1 MKNIISRLT
10 LILAVLCPHISA
22 ASNSWVN
29 FNSFSYSGWD
39 NGLTQAKGNGY
50 FNPIQPGFYPDPSVV
65 RVGNT
70 YYMTHSTF
78 AFFPGLPVFKSHNL
92 VDWEQIGHALWS
104 TEQLAFNKQQD
115 ISHGIF
121 APTLRYHQGMFY
133 IITTDVYGIG
143 NFIISAKDPAGT
155 WSKPIVLPE
164 VGGIDPDLFFDD
176 DGKVYVAHN
185 DAPEGKPRY
194 SGHRAIWLWE
204 LDWAKKA
211 VIPSSRRLLVD
222 GGANINEKPVWIEG
236 PHIIKKD
243 GWYYLICAEGG
254 TSVQHSQVVFRT
266 RDLNKPFIPYSN
278 NPILTQRDL
287 DPKRPNP
294 ITSVGHADFVQT
306 PNGDWWT
313 VFLGIRPYK
322 DNFHN
327 TGRETFLLPLTWK
340 NGWPHIL
347 DKKAPVPSFVATNAL
362 GKLDNTQS
370 ANQSNWVDNFTNT
383 ALGFR
388 WVTARTN
395 SEPFY
400 RIDAKNQH
408 LQLRASQTLLSS
420 KDHSSML
427 VARQQHLNVN
437 ITAELQLPQNQ
448 NIQAG
453 IINYQNDAFHY
464 FFYLSK
470 TPKGYSLVLETVNN
484 GTITR
489 NSSTPITP
497 KHNTI
502 KLGMEQRQDMLNFY
516 YFDNA
521 AKRVD
526 IAKHIDATL
535 VSTHVAGGFTGAM
548 LGIHAR
554 AEVDKE

>member
-1 MKNIISRLT
+1 MKKIFLPLS
-10 LILAVLCPHISA
+10 LALALLSHHLSA
-22 ASNSWVN
+22 AANTWAN
-29 FNSFSYSGWD
+29 FDAFEYSGWD
-39 NGLTQAKGNGY
+39 GDSSPQTTNGY
-50 FNPIQPGFYPDPSVV
+50 TNPIQPGFYPDPSVV
-65 RVGNT
+65 RVGNS

-78 AFFPGLPVFKSHNL
+78 AYFPGLPVFKSNNL

-104 TEQLAFNKQQD
+104 TQQLDFNKQQD

-121 APTLRYHQGMFY
+121 APTLRYHKGMFY

-143 NFIISAKDPAGT
+143 NFIISAKNPAGP

-176 DGKVYVAHN
+176 NGKVYVAHN
-185 DAPEGKPRY
+185 DAPKGEPRY
-194 SGHRAIWLWE
+194 SGHRAIWFWE

-236 PHIIKKD
+236 PHILKKD

-266 RDLNKPFIPYSN
+266 RDLDKPFTPYSN

-287 DPKRPNP
+287 DPKRTNP

-322 DNFHN
+322 DNYHN

-340 NGWPHIL
+340 DGWPHIL
-347 DKKAPVPSFVATNAL
+347 DNKAPVPLLVETEAL
-362 GKLDNTQS
+362 GKFDKNKAAIQS
-370 ANQSNWVDNFTNT
+370 HWQDNFEKTT
-383 ALGFR
+383 LDYK
-388 WVTARTN
+388 WITART
-395 SEPFY
+395 SAKPFY
-400 RIDAKNQH
+400 RLDAKKKQ
-408 LQLRASQTLLSS
+408 LQLRASKTPLSS
-420 KDHSSML
+420 KNHSSML
-427 VARQQHLNVN
+427 VVRQQHLNVN
-437 ITAELQLPQNQ
+437 ITAELQLPKTMD
-448 NIQAG
+448 IQAG

-464 FFYLSK
+464 FFYIDK
-470 TPKGYSLVLETVNN
+470 TEKGYSLVLETVNN
-484 GTITR
+484 GKITR
-489 NSSTPITP
+489 SSRTAITT

-502 KLGMEQRQDMLNFY
+502 KLGLEQQKDKLTFY
-516 YFDNA
+516 YINDA
-521 AKRVD
+521 TKRIDVAKNV
-526 IAKHIDATL
+526 DATL
-535 VSTHVAGGFTGAM
+535 VSTQVAGGFTGAM
-548 LGIHAR
+548 LGVHAR
-554 AEVDKE
+554 MKVNKE